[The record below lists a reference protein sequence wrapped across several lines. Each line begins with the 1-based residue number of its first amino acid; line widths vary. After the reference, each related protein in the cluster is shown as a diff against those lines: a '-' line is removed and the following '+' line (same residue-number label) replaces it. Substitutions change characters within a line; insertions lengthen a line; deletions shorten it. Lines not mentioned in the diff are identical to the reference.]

1 VRNRCI
7 RSVLTFLALALPPTL
22 GAQAGRSA
30 YDEGM
35 RLLRSGDAAAAEK
48 QFERAIAREK
58 DVGRYHLA
66 LGQAVGAQA
75 QNASVVRQ
83 PFLARRIKSEFE
95 KAVALD
101 PDLLDAREGL
111 IQFHLLAPGIMGG
124 DPGKARA
131 QQLEIAKRDVA
142 RGRLAE
148 ATIAWHARD
157 TVATE
162 RALRAAVAA
171 APDSAAPSLQ
181 LASRLASWGRGAD
194 ALAALDAFLA
204 RQPQH
209 VGARYQYGRL
219 AVANGGD
226 LPRAERYFRALIADP
241 SWTPANFAPSRA
253 AVHARLGDALRL
265 QGKKDAARTE
275 YEAALKLDRQ
285 LQLAKDGLKAIEQ

>member
-1 VRNRCI
+1 VHSLR
-7 RSVLTFLALALPPTL
+7 VLAALPLLALLFPLAVH
-22 GAQAGRSA
+22 AQAGRPA

-35 RLLRSGDAAAAEK
+35 RLLRAGDAAAAEK
-48 QFERAIAREK
+48 QFGAAIAREK
-58 DVGRYHLA
+58 DVGLYHLA
-66 LGQAVGAQA
+66 LGQAVGVQA
-75 QNASVVRQ
+75 PNASVVRQ
-83 PFLARRIKSEFE
+83 PFMARRIKSEFE
-95 KAVALD
+95 KAIALD
-101 PDLLDAREGL
+101 PNLLDAREGL
-111 IQFHLLAPGIMGG
+111 IQFHLMAPGIMGG
-124 DPGKARA
+124 DPDKARA
-131 QQLEIAKRDVA
+131 QQREIAKRDAA

-148 ATIAWHARD
+148 ASIAWHARD

-171 APDSAAPSLQ
+171 APDSAAPSIQ
-181 LASRLASWGRGAD
+181 LASRLASWGRGTE
-194 ALAALDAFLA
+194 ALAALDAFLT

-219 AVANGGD
+219 AVSNGGD

-265 QGKKDAARTE
+265 QGKKDAARSE

-285 LQLAKDGLKAIEQ
+285 SQLAKDGLKAIGQ